1 MEKTKVS
8 KQILAGLDGGIQTIA
23 GRVPKPSQK
32 FLRRMLLGMTLAGS
46 VLLSEVARQP
56 VASHGITFHAA
67 HKQLSSNL
75 KSAQWGAVAVQ
86 NAYLEG
92 ASEHLDKDR
101 MIAVDL
107 GDITKLYARKMPQ
120 LSTVRDG
127 STGALKKGWWLLEAE
142 ALTGPKHQRH
152 VPLWLELFTIGKRKY
167 QSIWTVIENAIRSMA
182 GRIGPSGTWLFDRG
196 FDNWRFFQ
204 FLSGLSVD
212 FLIRANARRRVKDL
226 SDGRTRTLGALAQ
239 RALKSAPMLWK
250 RKYASRACLLK
261 VGHATFEV
269 PQTGQRLSLV
279 VVEGFGKNPLLL
291 VTSRI
296 VQSAEAAV
304 ALAKAYLK
312 RWGVEEAGRLIKQV
326 FDLEN
331 LRVLTWS
338 GLQKLVWCALWACG
352 LMCQLRFQAKHTYSQ
367 WLKIYPSFGKEPAF
381 SYYRLAGAVRYL
393 LQCCTPSML
402 YKVQSL

>member
-8 KQILAGLDGGIQTIA
+8 KQILARLTESAQKISDSIA
-23 GRVPKPSQK
+23 KPSQR
-32 FLRRMLLGMTLAGS
+32 FLKRMLLGMTVAGS

-56 VASHGITFHAA
+56 VAAHGISFHAA
-67 HKQLSSNL
+67 HKQLSHNL
-75 KSAQWGAVAVQ
+75 KSTQWGAVAVQ
-86 NAYLEG
+86 NAYLDE
-92 ASEHLDKDR
+92 ASLHLDNDR

-127 STGALKKGWWLLEAE
+127 STGELKKGWWLLEAE
-142 ALTGPKHQRH
+142 ALTGAKHQRH

-167 QSIWTVIENAIRSMA
+167 QSIWTVIENAVRSMVD
-182 GRIGPSGTWLFDRG
+182 RIGSRGTWLFDRG

-212 FLIRANARRRVKDL
+212 FVIRANARRRVKDL
-226 SDGRTRTLGALAQ
+226 SDGRTRTLGTLAT
-239 RALKSAPMLWK
+239 RALKETPMLWK

-261 VGHATFEV
+261 VGYAAFEV

-279 VVEGFGKNPLLL
+279 VVEGFGKHPLLL
-291 VTSRI
+291 ITSRRI
-296 VQSAEAAV
+296 QSAEAAV
-304 ALAKAYLK
+304 AWAKAYLK

-331 LRVLTWS
+331 LRVLTWN

-352 LMCQLRFQAKHTYSQ
+352 LVCQLRFHANQAYRQ
-367 WLKIYPSFGKEPAF
+367 WLTVYPSFGKEPAF
-381 SYYRLAGAVRYL
+381 SYYRLVGAVRYL
-393 LQCCTPSML
+393 LQLCTPSML
-402 YKVQSL
+402 HAGQTV

>member
-8 KQILAGLDGGIQTIA
+8 KQILAGLSGGIQKISGKIA
-23 GRVPKPSQK
+23 KPSQK

-46 VLLSEVARQP
+46 VMLSEVARQP
-56 VASHGITFHAA
+56 VAAHGITFHAA
-67 HKQLSSNL
+67 HKQLSHNL
-75 KSAQWGAVAVQ
+75 KSTQWGAAAVQ
-86 NAYLEG
+86 NAYLEE
-92 ASEHLDKDR
+92 ASPHLDQDR

-127 STGALKKGWWLLEAE
+127 STGELKKGWWLLEAE
-142 ALTGPKHQRH
+142 ALTGAKHQRH

-167 QSIWTVIENAIRSMA
+167 QSIWTVIENAVRSMVE
-182 GRIGPSGTWLFDRG
+182 RIGPGGTWLFDRG
-196 FDNWRFFQ
+196 FENWRFFQ
-204 FLSGLSVD
+204 FLAGESVD
-212 FLIRANARRRVKDL
+212 FVIRANARRRVKDL
-226 SDGRTRTLGALAQ
+226 SDGRTRTLGTLAQ

-261 VGHATFEV
+261 VGYAAFEI
-269 PQTGQRLSLV
+269 PQTAQRLSLV

-291 VTSRI
+291 VTSRT
-296 VQSAEAAV
+296 VQSAEQAV

-331 LRVLTWS
+331 LRVLTWN

-352 LMCQLRFQAKHTYSQ
+352 LLCQLRFQAKRAYSQ

-393 LQCCTPSML
+393 LQPIPSTKL
-402 YKVQSL
+402 YEA

>member
-8 KQILAGLDGGIQTIA
+8 KQILAGLSGGIQKISGKIA
-23 GRVPKPSQK
+23 KPSQK

-46 VLLSEVARQP
+46 VMLSEVARQP
-56 VASHGITFHAA
+56 VVAHGITFHAA
-67 HKQLSSNL
+67 HKQLSHNL
-75 KSAQWGAVAVQ
+75 KSTQWGAAAVQ
-86 NAYLEG
+86 NAYLEE
-92 ASEHLDKDR
+92 ASPHLDQDR

-127 STGALKKGWWLLEAE
+127 STGELKKGWWLLEAE
-142 ALTGPKHQRH
+142 ALTGAKHQRH

-167 QSIWTVIENAIRSMA
+167 QSIWTVIENAVRSMVE
-182 GRIGPSGTWLFDRG
+182 RIGPGGTWLFDRG

-204 FLSGLSVD
+204 FLAGESVD
-212 FLIRANARRRVKDL
+212 FVIRANARRRVKDL
-226 SDGRTRTLGALAQ
+226 SDGRTRTLGTLAQ

-261 VGHATFEV
+261 VGYAAFEI
-269 PQTGQRLSLV
+269 PQTAQRLSLV

-291 VTSRI
+291 VTSRT
-296 VQSAEAAV
+296 VQSAEQAV

-331 LRVLTWS
+331 LRVLTWN

-352 LMCQLRFQAKHTYSQ
+352 LLCQLRFQAKRAYSQ

-393 LQCCTPSML
+393 LQPIPSTKL
-402 YKVQSL
+402 YEA

>member
-8 KQILAGLDGGIQTIA
+8 KQILAGLSGGIQKISGKIA
-23 GRVPKPSQK
+23 KPSQK

-46 VLLSEVARQP
+46 VMLSEVARQP
-56 VASHGITFHAA
+56 VAAHGITFHAA
-67 HKQLSSNL
+67 HKQLSHNL
-75 KSAQWGAVAVQ
+75 KSTQWGAAAVQ
-86 NAYLEG
+86 NAYLEE
-92 ASEHLDKDR
+92 ASPHLDQDR

-127 STGALKKGWWLLEAE
+127 STGELKKGWWLLEAE
-142 ALTGPKHQRH
+142 ALTGAKHQRH

-167 QSIWTVIENAIRSMA
+167 QSIWTVIENAVRSMVE
-182 GRIGPSGTWLFDRG
+182 RIGPGGTWLFDRG

-204 FLSGLSVD
+204 FLAGESVD
-212 FLIRANARRRVKDL
+212 FVIRANARRRVKDL
-226 SDGRTRTLGALAQ
+226 SDGRTRTLGTLAQ

-261 VGHATFEV
+261 VGYAAFEI
-269 PQTGQRLSLV
+269 PQTAQRLSLV

-291 VTSRI
+291 VTSRT
-296 VQSAEAAV
+296 VQSAEQAV

-331 LRVLTWS
+331 LRVLTWN

-352 LMCQLRFQAKHTYSQ
+352 LLCQLRFQAKRAYSQ

-393 LQCCTPSML
+393 LQPIPSTKL
-402 YKVQSL
+402 YEA